1 VARHPPENPVEL
13 KSAHPR
19 RHRRDGRTRCG
30 DDDEGVVAGKVD
42 GVSGQG
48 SQEIARRIAQQRQ
61 WQEAEAVR
69 RGEQSPTDP
78 DVLELEDMADGLRL
92 YARQTGERMR
102 KRLVEGRWET
112 ELVRE

>member
-1 VARHPPENPVEL
+1 M
-13 KSAHPR
+13 
-19 RHRRDGRTRCG
+19 
-30 DDDEGVVAGKVD
+30 AGKVD